1 LVSPPTV
8 RNSSP
13 TQELIADGVSVHG
26 LVQPTLSFSSEIG
39 GKNAP
44 SLTDHSQFV
53 VETGW

>member
-1 LVSPPTV
+1 MV

-13 TQELIADGVSVHG
+13 TQLLMADGVSVHG

-44 SLTDHSQFV
+44 SLTDHSQLG
-53 VETGW
+53 VEIG